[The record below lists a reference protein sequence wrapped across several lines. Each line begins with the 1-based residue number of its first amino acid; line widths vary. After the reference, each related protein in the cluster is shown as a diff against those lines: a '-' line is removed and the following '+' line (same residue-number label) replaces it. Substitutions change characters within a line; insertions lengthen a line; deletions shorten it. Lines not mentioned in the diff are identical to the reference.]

1 MITGEVKIKITG
13 VQIMGD
19 EQDVT
24 VMEAQGDY
32 MKTEDGCVIEY
43 IEKPAEDMEVRNRIE
58 VSSKGTIISKSGA
71 VESKMVFMPG
81 KESNVAYKTPFGVID
96 MTISCDEVICDEEE
110 YHSEIKVVYDLCSGA
125 QLVAH
130 CNTRIEAEI
139 I

>member
-13 VQIMGD
+13 VQIMGE

-32 MKTEDGCVIEY
+32 RKTEDGCVIEY
-43 IEKPAEDMEVRNRIE
+43 IEKPAEGMEVRNRIVMNSE
-58 VSSKGTIISKSGA
+58 NTVISKSGA
-71 VESKMVFMPG
+71 VESEMVFIPG
-81 KESNVAYKTPFGVID
+81 KENTVEYKTPFGVID
-96 MTISCDEVICDEEE
+96 MTIGCEKVIVDEKE
-110 YHSEIKVVYDLCSGA
+110 YACEITILYDLCSGA

-130 CNTRIEAEI
+130 CNTRIEVEI

>member
-1 MITGEVKIKITG
+1 MITEEVKIKITG

-24 VMEAQGDY
+24 VMEARGDY
-32 MKTEDGCVIEY
+32 TKTEEGCVIEY
-43 IEKPAEDMEVRNRIE
+43 IEKPAEGMEVRNRIVMSPE
-58 VSSKGTIISKSGA
+58 STVISKSGA
-71 VESKMVFMPG
+71 VESEMVFIPG
-81 KESNVAYKTPFGVID
+81 KESTVEYKTPFGVID

-110 YHSEIKVVYDLCSGA
+110 YHSEIKVVYDLSSGT

-130 CNTRIEAEI
+130 CSTSIEVEI

>member
-1 MITGEVKIKITG
+1 MTTGEVKIKITG

-32 MKTEDGCVIEY
+32 MKTEEGCVIEY
-43 IEKPAEDMEVRNRIE
+43 IEKPAEGMEVRNRIVMNSE
-58 VSSKGTIISKSGA
+58 STVISKSGA
-71 VESKMVFMPG
+71 VESEMVFSPG
-81 KESNVAYKTPFGVID
+81 KESNVEYKTPFGVID
-96 MTISCDEVICDEEE
+96 MTICCEEVVYDEDE
-110 YHSEIKVVYDLCSGA
+110 YHSEIKVVYDLCSGE

-130 CNTRIEAEI
+130 CTTRIEVEI